1 MDLTGLMSGSD
12 IVPAAA
18 SPCFRDRVTRYG
30 RPALP
35 SDPLN
40 TKLLI
45 VLWSRGAA
53 PLCLTQFARPVPA
66 RAGGPVACW
75 PCDLTTEAPTLHFT
89 IESHCAHGQA
99 FLVFLGE

>member
-1 MDLTGLMSGSD
+1 MGLTGLMSGSG

-18 SPCFRDRVTRYG
+18 SPCFCDRVTRYG

-35 SDPLN
+35 SAPLT
-40 TKLLI
+40 TKLP
-45 VLWSRGAA
+45 VLWSWGAA
-53 PLCLTQFARPVPA
+53 PLCLTQFARLVPA
-66 RAGGPVACW
+66 RVGGPVVCW

-99 FLVFLGE
+99 FLVFLGK